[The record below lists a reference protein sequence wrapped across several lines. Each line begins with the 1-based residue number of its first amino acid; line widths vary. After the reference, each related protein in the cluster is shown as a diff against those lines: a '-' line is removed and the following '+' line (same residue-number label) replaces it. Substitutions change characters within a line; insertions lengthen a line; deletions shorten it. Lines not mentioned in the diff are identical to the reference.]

1 MACLPTRSRS
11 LKPDAITLNKRCVAV
26 SSHDGDAEATFED
39 GSVVKAPY
47 VIGAD
52 GIHSKVRVC
61 LFGPSKPVFTGCIAW
76 RGLIPMEQPA
86 APSGHDGR
94 EPTGSARTAMCCTI
108 RCAAAS

>member
-1 MACLPTRSRS
+1 MRRGQP
-11 LKPDAITLNKRCVAV
+11 
-26 SSHDGDAEATFED
+26 HDGYADATFED
-39 GSVVKAPY
+39 GSVVEAPY

-76 RGLIPMEQPA
+76 RGLIPMDRLP
-86 APSGHDGR
+86 PIWPRWWG
-94 EPTGSARTAMCCTI
+94 PTGSARTAMCCTT